1 MRVVSFSG
9 PSCTTRP
16 RSPVGAG
23 WRRIVAAA
31 IEAAMKADA
40 MLDRG
45 DLDGA
50 AVWRRIVAAVNEL
63 QRAEP
68 RLGEPWH

>member
-1 MRVVSFSG
+1 MTSEIDVY
-9 PSCTTRP
+9 
-16 RSPVGAG
+16 RSAHALIQQHGDT
-23 WRRIVAAA
+23 AA

-50 AVWRRIVAAVNEL
+50 AVWRQIVAAVNEI
-63 QRAEP
+63 QREELEP
-68 RLGEPWH
+68 GEQRH